1 MEGSSVAL
9 SKKRPS
15 KFVYVPEV
23 VVSEHPAIVEV
34 EDQEEVICEK
44 VNRDLMAK
52 TVQNYLILGPSTPL
66 KDKLFTAGLLALTLV
81 GILVLFWFQNFGP
94 GFNAFKDGH

>member
-52 TVQNYLILGPSTPL
+52 TVQNYLILG
-66 KDKLFTAGLLALTLV
+66 LFSVDQMFETQMSSFYNFQH
-81 GILVLFWFQNFGP
+81 ILGDQRNQL
-94 GFNAFKDGH
+94 